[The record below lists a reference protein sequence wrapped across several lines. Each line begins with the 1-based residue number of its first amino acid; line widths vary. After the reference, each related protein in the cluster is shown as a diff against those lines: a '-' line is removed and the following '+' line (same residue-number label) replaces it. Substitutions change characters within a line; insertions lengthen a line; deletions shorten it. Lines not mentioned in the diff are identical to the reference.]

1 MIPRFQG
8 VGRIGADPRVMQTK
22 AGSLVASIDVVFSEH
37 YNGEEQTVW
46 IKCTAFGKTAEFVS
60 NYFKKGDRIELL
72 CKLNYE
78 QYVDKHGNVRSKVTA
93 IIEKVGF
100 VDSKSQ
106 KQQQPTK
113 KRRQAPAP
121 QIDVDD
127 DEIPF

>member
-1 MIPRFQG
+1 VIPRFQG
-8 VGRIGADPRVMQTK
+8 VGRIGADPRVMHTK
-22 AGSLVASIDVVFSEH
+22 AGSLVTSIDVVFSEH
-37 YNGEEQTVW
+37 YNNEEQTVW

-78 QYVDKHGNVRSKVTA
+78 QYVDKHGNNRSNVTA

-106 KQQQPTK
+106 KQQPTK